1 MPGEIPDSSNH
12 PLQAILDHT
21 PVLISIKDG
30 AGQYQL
36 ISGARVD

>member
-12 PLQAILDHT
+12 PLQTILDHT
-21 PVLISIKDG
+21 PALIFIKDR
-30 AGQYQL
+30 AGRYQL